1 MWIRFRVLAWLA
13 GAGCVLLAACNVF
26 DPSLIENDAPDS
38 DASVEDMGDT
48 PDLGTNTGIGCT
60 MGSRV
65 APARPPSD
73 TEGDDIEE
81 VVFGLKEVLLNQ
93 GDTGWRDIG
102 LNLDNYCSEP
112 PVPQGECVPPNPDA
126 TLLSDGEQGI
136 DNSFGAELYP
146 LVELVFPELQA
157 TARMSSENGVG
168 VVAMRVRGYNG
179 EDNDPRVDVTVSQSV
194 TGFAGTADQT
204 EPPEFTVVD
213 FEPFMPD
220 MTTRLESPAWEGNDW
235 MVLRDDTFFSSD
247 LEQPLVR
254 DDNAYVV
261 NGQLVV
267 TLPDRVEIR
276 FAGDDNGITV
286 RLTDARAIG
295 TLSDDLSELQDVT
308 FAGRWSVLDLLRT
321 TESLG
326 VCEGDAEFNIFRNKL
341 DTAADLRATPGTGG
355 ADVECDALSIGV
367 TFQGYRVRLA
377 GTTEGQQPPDG
388 CP

>member
-1 MWIRFRVLAWLA
+1 VRIRSKALAWLLPVA
-13 GAGCVLLAACNVF
+13 CALPLGCNVF
-26 DPSLIENDAPDS
+26 DPSLIEDDGTGT
-38 DASVEDMGDT
+38 DLGIEDMGDS
-48 PDLGTNTGIGCT
+48 PDLGTNMGIGCT

-65 APARPPSD
+65 APGRPPSD
-73 TEGDDIEE
+73 AEGDDIEE

-93 GDTGWRDIG
+93 GDTGWREIG
-102 LNLDNYCSEP
+102 LNLDNYCSGP
-112 PVPQGECVPPNPDA
+112 PVSQGECVPPNPDA

-157 TARMSSENGVG
+157 TARMSSENGIG

-179 EDNDPRVDVTVSQSV
+179 EADDPRVDVTVSQSV
-194 TGFAGTADQT
+194 TGFRGTADET
-204 EPPEFTVVD
+204 EPPEYTIVE
-213 FEPFMPD
+213 FEPYTPD
-220 MTTRLESPAWEGNDW
+220 MTTRLASPAWEGNDW

-261 NGQLVV
+261 DRKLVV

-295 TLSDDLSELQDVT
+295 TLSEDLTRLEDVT

-341 DTAADLRATPGTGG
+341 DTAADLRATAGTGG
-355 ADVECDALSIGV
+355 ADVMCDALSIGV

-377 GTTEGQQPPDG
+377 GTTDGQQPPDG